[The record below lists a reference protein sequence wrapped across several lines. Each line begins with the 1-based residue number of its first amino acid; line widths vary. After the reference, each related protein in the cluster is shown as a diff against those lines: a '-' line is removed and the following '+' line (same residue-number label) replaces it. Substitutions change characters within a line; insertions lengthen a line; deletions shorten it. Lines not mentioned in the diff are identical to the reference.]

1 MSASQDP
8 SVAPQLLPVSGAELR
23 RDPAL
28 HEAVRRV
35 GQRVGVDFTDDERVR
50 EELKRGR
57 EATSSIGVGGS
68 CLAALL
74 VIAAIVLP
82 FAATVNPALAER
94 RPILLGAAGVA
105 AALGIALMVR
115 LVRKWHR
122 AHRDPVLAAYR
133 EVLALARAHG
143 VELTHVPDWLV
154 GKSSET
160 GRKPSYPLPDIAPV
174 SAAKGATPPSV
185 PSAPRSSGEVRL
197 PRKPSEVTVWEQSV
211 DKGGWY
217 GEVGLLAA
225 FAGAG
230 AAMWASI
237 EDEPAGYAGLGLGV
251 AVAITLWVVGYRQG
265 VRKKRGRE
273 AALRYLADVQA
284 AQAAG
289 ASVPELSP
297 QLQKLLG
304 PDDGSDALTG

>member
-8 SVAPQLLPVSGAELR
+8 SAAPQLLPVSGAELR

-57 EATSSIGVGGS
+57 EATSAIGVGGS

-94 RPILLGAAGVA
+94 RPILLGAAGLA
-105 AALGIALMVR
+105 AVLGIALMVR
-115 LVRKWHR
+115 VVRKRHR
-122 AHRDPVLAAYR
+122 AHRAPVLVAYR

-143 VELTHVPDWLV
+143 LTLTHVPDWLV
-154 GKSSET
+154 GRSSET
-160 GRKPSYPLPDIAPV
+160 GSKPSYPLPDIAPV
-174 SAAKGATPPSV
+174 SAAKGATPPPA

-197 PRKPSEVTVWEQSV
+197 PRKPSEVAVWEQSV
-211 DKGGWY
+211 DQGGWY
-217 GEVGLLAA
+217 GEAGLLAA

-237 EDEPAGYAGLGLGV
+237 EDEPVGYAGLGLGV

-265 VRKKRGRE
+265 VHKKRGRE
-273 AALRYLADVQA
+273 AALRYLADVRA

-297 QLQKLLG
+297 QLSKLLSEQ
-304 PDDGSDALTG
+304 DGTDTLTG